1 MNEFRL
7 CGREAVGAHNLSTH
21 LLMVGTD
28 HHRAAVEMRERL
40 AFDPAR
46 LQAALVDLAAH
57 CREGFILSTCNRT
70 EIYAVVETA
79 GDAKPED
86 AVFAFLATHCRA
98 SADELTRSTTV
109 RYDQGATLHLFRV
122 ACGLES
128 LVLGEPQ
135 ILGQLRDALAA
146 ARSAGAAGPVL
157 TRLATDALRVGKRA
171 RTSTDIVRN
180 RLTVPHAALTL
191 AGEQIG
197 GLRHKD
203 ALVIGAG
210 EMGDLTAKLLRSAGV
225 RSLTIANRS
234 RERAESLAATTGGNA
249 ATLDDLARI
258 LPQVD
263 VVFGAAGAET
273 YLIDSALMASLPH
286 RRDRLVL
293 VDLAV
298 PRTFDPDLS
307 SLEGVSLFDV
317 DDLATPAA
325 SLQADYQAEILRVEG
340 MVADAVDGFI
350 GWSKGRTAAPTIAAL
365 RDAAEQVRQSEL
377 KRALARLGHLS
388 ERDREVVAALS
399 AGLVNK
405 LLHRPVTTLQAGA
418 GQDDDYI
425 AATQALFGLADDVDG
440 AGAA

>member
-1 MNEFRL
+1 MNEDRL
-7 CGREAVGAHNLSTH
+7 CGREAVGADNLSTH

-46 LQAALVDLAAH
+46 LRAALVELAGY
-57 CREGFILSTCNRT
+57 CREGLILSTCNRT
-70 EIYAVVETA
+70 EIYAVVEPDRDTA
-79 GDAKPED
+79 PAAG
-86 AVFAFLATHCRA
+86 VFSFLATHCRA
-98 SADELTRSTTV
+98 SSDELSRATTV
-109 RYDQGATLHLFRV
+109 RTGENATLHLFRV

-146 ARSAGAAGPVL
+146 ARSAGAAGSML

-171 RTSTDIVRN
+171 RSDTEIVRN
-180 RLTVPHAALTL
+180 RLTVPHAALAL
-191 AGEQIG
+191 AGDQVG
-197 GLRHKD
+197 GLRGKD
-203 ALVIGAG
+203 TLVVGAG

-234 RERAESLAATTGGNA
+234 RDRAEALASATGGTA
-249 ATLDDLARI
+249 IPLAE
-258 LPQVD
+258 LPSVLGGMD

-273 YLIDSALMASLPH
+273 YLVGQAAMPDGDLG
-286 RRDRLVL
+286 RDRLVL
-293 VDLAV
+293 VDMAV
-298 PRTFDPDLS
+298 PRTIDPALAHRPN
-307 SLEGVSLFDV
+307 VALFDV

-325 SLQADYQAEILRVEG
+325 SLQADYQAEVERVEH
-340 MVADAVDGFI
+340 MVADAVDAFTS
-350 GWSKGRTAAPTIAAL
+350 WSRGRTAAPTIAAL
-365 RDAAEQVRQSEL
+365 RHAAEELRQAEL
-377 KRALARLGHLS
+377 NRALARLGHLS

-405 LLHRPVTTLQAGA
+405 LLHRPVTTLQAEA
-418 GQDDDYI
+418 GQEDSYI
-425 AATQALFGLADDVDG
+425 AATRALFGLVDDTDG